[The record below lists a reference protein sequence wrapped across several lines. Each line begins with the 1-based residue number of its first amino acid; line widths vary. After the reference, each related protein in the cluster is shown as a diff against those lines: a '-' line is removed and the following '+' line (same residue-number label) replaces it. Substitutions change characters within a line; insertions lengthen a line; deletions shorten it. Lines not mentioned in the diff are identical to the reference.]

1 MYLGQQQWGRI
12 SPAYEME
19 VLRRARPYTRFELG
33 QGSPTQLNEMQRIND
48 LTTLLERIR
57 KQVQTTAVR
66 LPQETVQA
74 ITGVVQRVQDEV
86 AKPNRFPI
94 VIGVGAA
101 AVAAM
106 LMFRRR

>member
-1 MYLGQQQWGRI
+1 
-12 SPAYEME
+12 
-19 VLRRARPYTRFELG
+19 
-33 QGSPTQLNEMQRIND
+33 
-48 LTTLLERIR
+48 
-57 KQVQTTAVR
+57 VR

-106 LMFRRR
+106 LIFRRR